1 MIETLIRKFKRLREL
16 EERLE
21 HLQKHLS
28 MDGQW
33 MHHDPTV
40 RCLTERYA
48 QMASENWRKIAFT
61 DVSRLRQELDLCPW
75 TNPTGLKRPQPPK
88 EGE

>member
-1 MIETLIRKFKRLREL
+1 MITTLFRKLKRLKEL
-16 EERLE
+16 EERLH

-33 MHHDPTV
+33 MHHDATAQ
-40 RCLTERYA
+40 RLTDRYA

-61 DVSRLRQELDLCPW
+61 DVSRLREELHLSPHI
-75 TNPTGLKRPQPPK
+75 KRPQPPK
-88 EGE
+88 EDE